1 MLLELKKRGVL
12 LVLASKNEEADVW
25 DVFDRHPDMV
35 LRRGDIA
42 GYRINWKE
50 KSSNLRELAEELNLG
65 LDSFVFIDDS
75 PVERLEVETNAPMV
89 TVVPMPKEPARYA
102 ETLSKLWCFD
112 SASITVE
119 DTMRTQFMAQEQQ
132 RRESQEN
139 AISLQSYLES
149 LQLVVEIQ
157 AAQEIDLARVAQLTQ
172 KTNQFNLSLIRRSLT
187 EIREIHKS
195 GTILV
200 LNVKDRFGDYG
211 LVGVAILKPENG
223 CMLLDTFLIS
233 CRILGRGVE
242 QAFLCTLFDFAYH
255 KNLKAILAPYR
266 SGSRN
271 GQVKTFLLKMGFS
284 QNQSDVLEAEVANA
298 PKKPGHVKMQ
308 VGVLV

>member
-1 MLLELKKRGVL
+1 
-12 LVLASKNEEADVW
+12 
-25 DVFDRHPDMV
+25 
-35 LRRGDIA
+35 
-42 GYRINWKE
+42 
-50 KSSNLRELAEELNLG
+50 
-65 LDSFVFIDDS
+65 
-75 PVERLEVETNAPMV
+75 
-89 TVVPMPKEPARYA
+89 
-102 ETLSKLWCFD
+102 
-112 SASITVE
+112 
-119 DTMRTQFMAQEQQ
+119 MAQEQQ

-187 EIREIHKS
+187 EIQEIHKS

-223 CMLLDTFLIS
+223 GLLLDTFLIS
-233 CRILGRGVE
+233 CRVLGRGVE

-298 PKKPGHVKMQ
+298 PEKPGHVKMQ
-308 VGVLV
+308 VGVLA